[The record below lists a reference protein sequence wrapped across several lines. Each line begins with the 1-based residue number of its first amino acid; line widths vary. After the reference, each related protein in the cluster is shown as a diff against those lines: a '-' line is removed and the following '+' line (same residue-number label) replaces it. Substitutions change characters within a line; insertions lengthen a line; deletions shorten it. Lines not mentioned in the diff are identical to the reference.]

1 MNIAKLKTVRN
12 FPRWTVLMA
21 DTALLLAGIVMS
33 CWLVREPFPLFRI
46 PVSPVHLVAG
56 FLPCALAALLTFRM
70 HRGLVRYTNTADIG
84 RAVGATLF
92 ANSLFC
98 LLWALLWP
106 RAFFADPTG
115 ALALS
120 GVNWAIGS
128 LLLVI
133 MRLFIKEVHFALVQ
147 YRAEPKMIAA
157 IYGTDHGAVMIRH
170 ALESMPELSVRVR
183 AFIDDSRSRLHSTI
197 EQRRVYHIKDL
208 ATLKQAKGITH
219 LVLAKERLDQR
230 DRKVL
235 LERSL
240 RVGIKVLTVPPVNEW
255 LTGKISSRQI
265 KDLQIEDL
273 LQRPPIRIDNDKIG
287 DDLWGKRVLITGAAG
302 SIGSEIARQV
312 LRYGPKQA
320 VLCDQAESA
329 LHELQLEL
337 GASLPQERFIPF
349 IGDVTQATRMEKL
362 FAQYRPDIV
371 YHAAAYK
378 HVPMMEHHPDE
389 AIRTNVGGTKI
400 VADLAVK
407 YGVGKFVMVST
418 DKAVNPTNV
427 MGASKRIAELYV
439 QALDAEQKET
449 STRFITTRFGNV
461 LGSNGSVIPRFRKQ
475 LEQGGPLTVT
485 HPEINRYF
493 MTIPEAVQ
501 LVLEAGTMGHG
512 GQILVF
518 DMGTPV
524 RITDLA
530 RKMIRLAG
538 LEEGKDI
545 EIVYTGL
552 RPGEK
557 LYEELLNDAEKVL
570 PTYHPKISI
579 AQVRRSKYKVVNM
592 QISALL
598 KQANVGDE
606 TALVLQM
613 KELVPEFMSNNSVF
627 EALDIR
633 EQEKDPLSFTS

>member
-1 MNIAKLKTVRN
+1 
-12 FPRWTVLMA
+12 VLLA
-21 DTALLLAGIVMS
+21 DTVLLLAGLVVS
-33 CWLVREPFPLFRI
+33 SWLVREPFPLFR
-46 PVSPVHLVAG
+46 SPVPLTHLISG

-84 RAVGATLF
+84 RAVGATLL
-92 ANSLFC
+92 ANTLFC

-106 RAFFADPTG
+106 KAFFAGPTG

-208 ATLKQAKGITH
+208 SMLKQTKGITH

-240 RVGIKVLTVPPVNEW
+240 RLGIKILTVPPVNEW

-273 LQRPPIRIDNDKIG
+273 LQRPPILIDNDKIG
-287 DDLWGKRVLITGAAG
+287 DDLWSKRVLITGAAG

-312 LRYGPKQA
+312 LRYGPKQ
-320 VLCDQAESA
+320 VILCDQAESA

-337 GASLPQERFIPF
+337 GASVPLERFVPF
-349 IGDVTQATRMEKL
+349 IGDVTQMARMEKL
-362 FAQYRPDIV
+362 FDQYRPDII

-378 HVPMMEHHPDE
+378 HVPMMEHHPE
-389 AIRTNVGGTKI
+389 AAIHTNVGGTKI

-407 YGVGKFVMVST
+407 YGAKKFVMVST

-439 QALDAEQKET
+439 QAMDAEQPSKG
-449 STRFITTRFGNV
+449 TRFITTRFGNV

-475 LEQGGPLTVT
+475 LERGGPLTVT

-524 RITDLA
+524 RIADLA

-579 AQVRRSKYKVVNM
+579 AQVRRSKYKVVNGE
-592 QISALL
+592 ISNLL
-598 KQANVGDE
+598 AKLGEWNE
-606 TALVLQM
+606 NTLVLRM
-613 KELVPEFMSNNSVF
+613 KVLVPEFLSNNSIF
-627 EALDIR
+627 QALDNKKQ
-633 EQEKDPLSFTS
+633 QEDSLSFTS

>member
-1 MNIAKLKTVRN
+1 MNISKLRTARN
-12 FPRWTVLMA
+12 FPRWTVLLA
-21 DTALLLAGIVMS
+21 DTVLLLAGLAVS
-33 CWLVREPFPLFRI
+33 WWLVREPFPLFR
-46 PVSPVHLVAG
+46 SPVPLTHLIGG
-56 FLPCALAALLTFRM
+56 FLPCAVLSLLTFRM

-92 ANSLFC
+92 ANTLFC
-98 LLWALLWP
+98 FLWALL
-106 RAFFADPTG
+106 RGRVFFAEPTG

-120 GVNWAIGS
+120 GVNWAVGS
-128 LLLVI
+128 LLLII
-133 MRLFIKEVHFALVQ
+133 MRLFIKEVHFALIQ

-170 ALESMPELSVRVR
+170 ALESMPELKARVR
-183 AFIDDSRSRLHSTI
+183 AFIDDNRRRLHSTI
-197 EQRRVYHIKDL
+197 EQRRIYHIKDL
-208 ATLKQAKGITH
+208 AMLKERRGITH
-219 LVLAKERLDQR
+219 LVLANERLDQR

-240 RVGIKVLTVPPVNEW
+240 RLGIKVLTVPPVNEW

-273 LQRPPIRIDNDKIG
+273 LQRPSIQIDNTKIG
-287 DDLWGKRVLITGAAG
+287 EDLQGKRILITGGAG

-312 LRYGPKQA
+312 LRYEPKQ
-320 VLCDQAESA
+320 VILCDQGESA

-337 GASLPQERFIPF
+337 SAHVPQERFVPY
-349 IGDVTQATRMEKL
+349 IGDVTCASRMEKL
-362 FAQYRPDIV
+362 FAQYQPDII

-378 HVPMMEHHPDE
+378 HVPMMEHHPDA
-389 AIRTNVGGTKI
+389 AIATNIGGTKI
-400 VADLAVK
+400 LADLAVQ
-407 YGVGKFVMVST
+407 YGAKRFVMVST
-418 DKAVNPTNV
+418 DKAVNPTNI
-427 MGASKRIAELYV
+427 MGASKRIAEQYV
-439 QALDAEQKET
+439 QALDAEQPKDG
-449 STRFITTRFGNV
+449 TRFITTRFGNV

-475 LEQGGPLTVT
+475 LEQGGPITVT

-501 LVLEAGTMGHG
+501 LVLEASTMGHG

-524 RITDLA
+524 RIVDLA

-557 LYEELLNDAEKVL
+557 LYEELLSDAEQVL

-579 AQVRRSKYKVVNM
+579 AQVRQSQYVEVGQRVAV
-592 QISALL
+592 LL
-598 KQANVGDE
+598 SQLHKADE
-606 TALVLQM
+606 ATLVKQM
-613 KELVPEFMSNNSVF
+613 KALVPEFVSNNSVF
-627 EALDIR
+627 EALDNSV
-633 EQEKDPLSFTS
+633 ENKQPLSY

>member
-1 MNIAKLKTVRN
+1 MNIAKLKTVWN
-12 FPRWTVLMA
+12 FPRWTVLLA
-21 DTALLLAGIVMS
+21 DTGLLLAGLTVS
-33 CWLVREPFPLFRI
+33 RWLVREPFPLFLN
-46 PVSPVHLVAG
+46 PVHLTLLIAG
-56 FLPCALAALLTFRM
+56 FLPCIVFALLVFRM
-70 HRGLVRYTNTADIG
+70 HRGMVRYTNTADIG
-84 RAVGATLF
+84 RAVGATLL
-92 ANSLFC
+92 ANTLFC
-98 LLWALLWP
+98 SLWALIWP
-106 RAFFADPTG
+106 KAFFAGPTG
-115 ALALS
+115 VLALS

-147 YRAEPKMIAA
+147 YQAEPKMIAA

-170 ALESMPELSVRVR
+170 ALENMSELSVRVR
-183 AFIDDSRSRLHSTI
+183 AFIDDSRSRLRSTI

-208 ATLKQAKGITH
+208 AMLKEAKGITH

-240 RVGIKVLTVPPVNEW
+240 RLGIKVLTVPPVNKW

-273 LQRPPIRIDNDKIG
+273 LQRPSIQIDNNKIG

-312 LRYGPKQA
+312 LRYGPEQ
-320 VLCDQAESA
+320 VILCDQAESA

-337 GASLPQERFIPF
+337 GASVPQDRFVPY
-349 IGDVTQATRMEKL
+349 IGDITQGGRMKKL
-362 FAQYRPDIV
+362 FAKYRPDII

-378 HVPMMEHHPDE
+378 HVPMMEHHPE
-389 AIRTNVGGTKI
+389 AAIHTNIGGTKI
-400 VADLAVK
+400 VADLAVQ
-407 YGVGKFVMVST
+407 YGAKKFVMVST

-439 QALDAEQKET
+439 QALDAEQSEEG
-449 STRFITTRFGNV
+449 TRFITTRFGNV

-475 LEQGGPLTVT
+475 LERGGPLTVT

-524 RITDLA
+524 RIVDLA

-545 EIVYTGL
+545 EIVFTGL

-557 LYEELLNDAEKVL
+557 LYEELLNDAEQIL

-579 AQVRRSKYKVVNM
+579 AQVRRSRYKVVN
-592 QISALL
+592 QRISELL
-598 KQANVGDE
+598 TGIETRDE
-606 TALVLQM
+606 SYLVLRM
-613 KELVPEFMSNNSVF
+613 KELIPEFLSNNSVF
-627 EALDIR
+627 EALDAKK
-633 EQEKDPLSFTS
+633 QKKDSLSFTS

>member
-1 MNIAKLKTVRN
+1 MNIAKLKTIRN
-12 FPRWTVLMA
+12 FPRWTVLLA
-21 DTALLLAGIVMS
+21 DAVLLITGLVVS
-33 CWLVREPFPLFRI
+33 RWLVREPFPLFPN
-46 PVSPVHLVAG
+46 PVPLIHLLAG
-56 FLPCALAALLTFRM
+56 FLPCALAALLSFRI
-70 HRGLVRYTNTADIG
+70 HRGLVRYTNTADVG
-84 RAVGATLF
+84 RAMGAALF
-92 ANSLFC
+92 ANTLFC
-98 LLWALLWP
+98 LLWVLLWP
-106 RAFFADPTG
+106 KAFFAGPMGT
-115 ALALS
+115 LALS

-147 YRAEPKMIAA
+147 YRAEHKMIAA

-170 ALESMPELSVRVR
+170 ALESMLEMSVRVR

-197 EQRRVYHIKDL
+197 EQRRVYHMKDL
-208 ATLKQAKGITH
+208 AMLKEAKGITH

-240 RVGIKVLTVPPVNEW
+240 RLGIKVLTVPPVNEW

-273 LQRPPIRIDNDKIG
+273 LQRPAIQIDNHKIG
-287 DDLWGKRVLITGAAG
+287 DELRGKRVLITGAAG

-312 LRYGPKQA
+312 LRYGPRQ
-320 VLCDQAESA
+320 VILCDQAESA

-337 GASLPQERFIPF
+337 GASIPQEHFISYV
-349 IGDVTQATRMEKL
+349 GDVTQAARMERL
-362 FAQYRPDIV
+362 FTRYQPDII

-378 HVPMMEHHPDE
+378 HVPMMEHHPE
-389 AIRTNVGGTKI
+389 AAVHTNVGGTKV
-400 VADLAVK
+400 VADLAVQ
-407 YGVGKFVMVST
+407 YGVKKFVMIST

-439 QALDAEQKET
+439 QALDAEQPENG
-449 STRFITTRFGNV
+449 TRFITTRFGNV

-475 LEQGGPLTVT
+475 LALGGPLTVT

-524 RITDLA
+524 RIADLA

-557 LYEELLNDAEKVL
+557 LYEELLNDAEQVL

-579 AQVRRSKYKVVNM
+579 AQVRRSKYRVVNQ
-592 QISALL
+592 QISDLL
-598 KQANVGDE
+598 IGTTLKDE
-606 TALVLQM
+606 TELVLKM
-613 KELVPEFMSNNSVF
+613 KCLVPEFLSNNSVF
-627 EALDIR
+627 EALDAG
-633 EQEKDPLSFTS
+633 EQQKDSLSLTS

>member
-1 MNIAKLKTVRN
+1 MNISKLKTGRN
-12 FPRWTVLMA
+12 FPRWTVLLA
-21 DTALLLAGIVMS
+21 DTMLLIVGLVVS
-33 CWLVREPFPLFRI
+33 YWLIQRPFPLFR
-46 PVSPVHLVAG
+46 SPVPLVHLAAG
-56 FLPCALAALLTFRM
+56 FLPCALMALLIFRM

-84 RAVGATLF
+84 RAVGATLLG
-92 ANSLFC
+92 NMLFC
-98 LLWALLWP
+98 FLWALLWP
-106 RAFFADPTG
+106 KAFFAAATG
-115 ALALS
+115 VLALS

-133 MRLFIKEVHFALVQ
+133 MRLFIKEVHFAIVQ
-147 YRAEPKMIAA
+147 YRTEPKIIAA

-170 ALESMPELSVRVR
+170 ALESMPELSARVR
-183 AFIDDSRSRLHSTI
+183 AFIDHSRSRLHSTI

-208 ATLKQAKGITH
+208 STLKEAKGITH

-235 LERSL
+235 LERCL
-240 RVGIKVLTVPPVNEW
+240 RLGIKVLTVPPVDEW

-273 LQRPPIRIDNDKIG
+273 LQRPPIKIDNDKIG
-287 DDLWGKRVLITGAAG
+287 DDLWDKRILITGAAG

-312 LRYGPKQA
+312 LRYGPQQ
-320 VLCDQAESA
+320 VILCDQAESA

-337 GASLPQERFIPF
+337 GDSVPQERFIPY
-349 IGDVTQATRMEKL
+349 IGDVTQVARMEKL
-362 FAQYRPDIV
+362 FARYQPDIIF
-371 YHAAAYK
+371 HAAAYK
-378 HVPMMEHHPDE
+378 HVPMMEHHPAA
-389 AIRTNVGGTKI
+389 AIHTNVGGTKTI
-400 VADLAVK
+400 ADLAVQ
-407 YGVGKFVMVST
+407 YGARKFVMVST

-427 MGASKRIAELYV
+427 MGASKRVAELYV
-439 QALDAEQKET
+439 QALDAEQPENG
-449 STRFITTRFGNV
+449 TRFITTRFGNV

-524 RITDLA
+524 RIADLA
-530 RKMIRLAG
+530 RKMIRLGG

-579 AQVRRSKYKVVNM
+579 AQVRCSNYTVINQEVN
-592 QISALL
+592 QLL
-598 KQANVGDE
+598 SRMNECDE
-606 TALVLQM
+606 TTLVLQI
-613 KELVPEFMSNNSVF
+613 KTLVPEFVSNNCVF
-627 EALDIR
+627 EALDV
-633 EQEKDPLSFTS
+633 QETKSLLYHS